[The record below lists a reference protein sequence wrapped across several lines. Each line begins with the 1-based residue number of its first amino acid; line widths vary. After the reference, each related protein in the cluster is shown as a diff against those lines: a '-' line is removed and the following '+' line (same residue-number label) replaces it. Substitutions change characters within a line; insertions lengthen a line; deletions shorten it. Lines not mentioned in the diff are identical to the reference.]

1 MVEFTKETVNL
12 LGGNVVYQRG
22 GAGESILYLH
32 GAGVVSQAVPFMKHL
47 GAHFDVIVPQHPGMG
62 ESDAPTWLNNMH
74 DMALFYHDFIDRLG
88 LEDIHLIG
96 TSIGGWLAATVAY
109 LNPAP
114 FKSVT
119 LACAAGLNNPDIPKP
134 PIYGMTAAET
144 LRFVIH
150 DQELAESMVAKMPP
164 GVDEMP
170 NTVKSKATTKIMA
183 GETRHDP
190 SMPTW
195 LHRLKMPVHIIW
207 GKQDKLSPVQYAAEY
222 KKLLPHAKV
231 TLYDNCGHL
240 PYTEH
245 PEQYAR
251 DIAAFIQTFTG
262 AKAA

>member
-12 LGGNVVYQRG
+12 LGGNVVFQRG
-22 GAGESILYLH
+22 GSGDPILYLH
-32 GAGVVSQAVPFMKHL
+32 GAGVVGQVVPFMKHL
-47 GAHFDVIVPQHPGMG
+47 GEHFDLIVPQHPGMG

-74 DMALFYHDFIDRLG
+74 DMALFYHDFIDYLG
-88 LEDIHLIG
+88 LEDVHLIG

-109 LNPAP
+109 LNPDP

-134 PIYGMTAAET
+134 PVFGMTAAET

-150 DQELAESMVAKMPP
+150 DQTLADSMVAKLPP
-164 GVDEMP
+164 NVDDMP
-170 NTVKSKATTKIMA
+170 NTKKSKATTQIMA

-207 GKQDKLSPVQYAAEY
+207 GKQDRLSPVQYADEY

-231 TLYDNCGHL
+231 TLYDDCGHL
-240 PYTEH
+240 PYTEY
-245 PEQYAR
+245 PEKYAT
-251 DIAAFIQTFTG
+251 DIATFIQTAT
-262 AKAA
+262 K

>member
-12 LGGNVVYQRG
+12 LGGNVVFQRG
-22 GAGESILYLH
+22 GSGEPILYLH
-32 GAGVVSQAVPFMKHL
+32 GAGVVSQVVPFMKHL
-47 GAHFDVIVPQHPGMG
+47 GADYDLIVPQHPGMG

-74 DMALFYHDFIDRLG
+74 DMALFYHDFIDYLG
-88 LEDIHLIG
+88 LEDVHLIG

-109 LNPAP
+109 LNPGP

-134 PIYGMTAAET
+134 PIFAKTAAET

-150 DQELAESMVAKMPP
+150 DQELAEAMIAKLPP
-164 GVDEMP
+164 GVDDMP
-170 NTVKSKATTKIMA
+170 NSKKSKATTQIMA
-183 GETRHDP
+183 GETRHDA

-207 GKQDKLSPVQYAAEY
+207 GKQDRLSPVQYADEY

-240 PYTEH
+240 PYTEY
-245 PEQYAR
+245 PEQYAK
-251 DIAAFIQTFTG
+251 DIAGFIKTAT
-262 AKAA
+262 K